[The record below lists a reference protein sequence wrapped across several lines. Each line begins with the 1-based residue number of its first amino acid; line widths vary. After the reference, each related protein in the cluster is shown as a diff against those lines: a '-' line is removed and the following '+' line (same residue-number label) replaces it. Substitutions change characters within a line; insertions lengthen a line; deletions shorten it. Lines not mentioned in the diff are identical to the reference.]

1 MLVAVPP
8 SNLTQSMASSPLMP
22 HAHHTHATKTMEP
35 SRSICSIWN
44 PYPTPIS
51 MLMDMFLRV
60 PTLLSSNVVMS
71 MWKTAAKM
79 DKQEEKKVSEHC
91 REEGCIVKYIPRGPR
106 DFPRLGVLHPEARE
120 TARGSRDAK
129 LRPSPGINLGPGA
142 AKSLS
147 ESSRERSQ
155 SVRGYISQY
164 IPTRGSVQPFS
175 QH

>member
-1 MLVAVPP
+1 MVQWRCELDDGHLMLVAVPP

-35 SRSICSIWN
+35 SRSIYSIWN

-71 MWKTAAKM
+71 MQCGRQLLRWT

-91 REEGCIVKYIPRGPR
+91 REEGCFGKYIPRGPR
-106 DFPRLGVLHPEARE
+106 DFP
-120 TARGSRDAK
+120 D
-129 LRPSPGINLGPGA
+129 
-142 AKSLS
+142 
-147 ESSRERSQ
+147 
-155 SVRGYISQY
+155 
-164 IPTRGSVQPFS
+164 
-175 QH
+175 

>member
-71 MWKTAAKM
+71 MWKPAAKM

-91 REEGCIVKYIPRGPR
+91 REEGCIGKYIPRGPR
-106 DFPRLGVLHPEARE
+106 DFPDQGFCTPRLERLPEGRGMQNFALRGRSPCPREISKCEGVYFPIHPD
-120 TARGSRDAK
+120 SRQCSA
-129 LRPSPGINLGPGA
+129 I
-142 AKSLS
+142 LS
-147 ESSRERSQ
+147 ALA
-155 SVRGYISQY
+155 GKY
-164 IPTRGSVQPFS
+164 
-175 QH
+175 